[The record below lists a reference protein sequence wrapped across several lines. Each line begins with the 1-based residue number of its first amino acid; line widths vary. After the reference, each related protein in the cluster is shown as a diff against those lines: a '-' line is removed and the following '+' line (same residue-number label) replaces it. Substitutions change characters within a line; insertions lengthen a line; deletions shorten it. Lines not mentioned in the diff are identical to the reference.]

1 MHAVLLPVFYVYNFT
16 MLHCRHILNNVA
28 KEREISLR
36 YYFELL
42 YKFYNKKV
50 QNIFKNVKDVKIATK
65 TKKHKIVVTS
75 TEHSSYRV
83 RTAGSRRVFFALTIE
98 SIHCNVFSYGIF
110 LCTS

>member
-42 YKFYNKKV
+42 YKCYNKKSRT
-50 QNIFKNVKDVKIATK
+50 FLK
-65 TKKHKIVVTS
+65 TLKT
-75 TEHSSYRV
+75 
-83 RTAGSRRVFFALTIE
+83 
-98 SIHCNVFSYGIF
+98 
-110 LCTS
+110 